1 MVKSNV
7 FGHSVWASILLTAL
21 IFSACAKDKSASK
34 PTGRDASYQEIE
46 QKAASASAELEGKQT
61 TKPAVTTPPKT
72 ATPAQSPTAN
82 IKSAD
87 ASGIVVEID
96 TFRVF
101 NDDVSLKEARSK
113 TLDFVRQIALQKAL
127 PVDVSITSLT
137 TDMYVERNKNFDES
151 TARSIFMMSSSAG
164 RFLVEKVISARPVFD
179 GRSHS
184 LRYHIQ
190 YNATIVPMEKT
201 YNSHIYLNV
210 KLSNTLLR
218 NKEEFELSITPNTDG
233 YLYIFDF
240 LCDNSV
246 AMVYPTMQ
254 YTSNRIGKDQTWRE
268 TLVAVADPNRDLTI
282 ETLYFVFATEPIS
295 GWEDFRSNK
304 NVDDLVFSAGEES
317 FMLFQKWLGRGDP
330 SKRVEKMAQLHIF
343 K

>member
-1 MVKSNV
+1 MVKCNC
-7 FGHSVWASILLTAL
+7 FISITLATAL
-21 IFSACAKDKSASK
+21 LFSACAKDKGSAK
-34 PTGRDASYQEIE
+34 PAGRDASYEEI
-46 QKAASASAELEGKQT
+46 QQRAASATAEMEGKALPIAPDPIIT
-61 TKPAVTTPPKT
+61 DYLAPSI
-72 ATPAQSPTAN
+72 SPGAR
-82 IKSAD
+82 IKSAS
-87 ASGIVVEID
+87 ATEIVVEVD

-101 NDDVSLKEARSK
+101 NDNVSLKDARSQ
-113 TLDFVRQIALQKAL
+113 TLDFVREVALQKAL
-127 PVDVSITSLT
+127 PVDVMLTSLT

-151 TARSIFMMSSSAG
+151 TARSIFLMSSSAG
-164 RFLVEKVISARPVFD
+164 RFLSEKVVNARPIFD
-179 GRSHS
+179 DRSHS
-184 LRYHIQ
+184 MRYQMQ
-190 YNATIVPMEKT
+190 YNARIIPIEKT
-201 YNSHIYLNV
+201 YNSALNLSV

-218 NKEEFELSITPNTDG
+218 NREEFELSIRPNTDG

-240 LCDNSV
+240 LSDNSV

-295 GWEDFRSNK
+295 GWEEFRSNK

-330 SKRVEKMAQLHIF
+330 SKRVEKMAQLHIL